1 MNIKLL
7 SQKNTRTYRFVKNLS
22 TTIASMVVF
31 LCLSVSYGQTTIPC
45 ADGSFNDTYCYTPN
59 DTTQIVYTSDTG
71 FPLRLTFIEGQVELN
86 FDEVIILDSDGV
98 TNLNAGNPY
107 GNTGDMSGFVFES
120 SGDTITLQVTSDGIA
135 SCSDGLFVPLNY
147 DINCLTCTDPTIE
160 FTNDGMCETGQQF
173 TIGVDITD
181 LGSSTSITVTDDQG
195 SAAQTATTAGVLFFG
210 PYPATTGV
218 TFTVETGDLN
228 CDFTS
233 GIIECQAQGSCDVLD
248 AGFDMFIDCETF
260 CTDLVADYIAL
271 PNLDTTSYQIQGPL
285 CDVPPVTGGNP
296 TNLTIDDVWSGLIAL
311 PFEFNFYGN
320 SYTNVVAGANG
331 QLSFNAAL
339 AGNYNGWNMDPAD
352 QIPTNDA
359 NYPLNT
365 VFGAYHDINPGV
377 APAAPDRINY
387 FVNGVAPF
395 RVFVLN
401 FNAVPQFGCNELLT
415 TQQILLYESL
425 NVIDVN
431 IINKPVCATWNDG
444 LAAIGLQGNNLTEF
458 SVPED
463 RNVGTWEVTNENWR
477 FVPNGGPVTN
487 ASIFEWRDAAGN
499 VLSNDPVFTVCPDQ
513 TTVYTAALV
522 VEMPDGSF
530 DELTDTITVTKE
542 NGCSP
547 FDCTDDVF
555 LEDFGTGVG
564 RTTHPFTP
572 LEFNATTQL
581 NPNQYAVTNISTG
594 LNFGWH
600 QGMEDNTSGDT
611 NGRAIF
617 FDISDQ
623 PSQIEVYRR
632 DIAVAANTSHIFDFA
647 MTTMY
652 DIDTN
657 ICSGTGI
664 DSRIIYQIED
674 AAGTV
679 LATSTTG
686 NVPNG
691 ANPNWIRY
699 SLEFN
704 PGDNTTV
711 QLVLLNDIF
720 GVCGNDIAVD
730 DIRIRAEGTS
740 PTVEDPMD
748 MFSCED
754 TPGSDT
760 ATFDL
765 TSQVAEILDGQNPA
779 DFEITFHTSQGDADL
794 GDNPIATPAAYQNLA
809 NPETIY
815 TRVQRLNQD
824 DCFTTTSF
832 DLIVELPVV
841 ITTNLPTQ
849 LDVCANEDAAAIDA
863 TPTNSGIDLSSV
875 SYEWKNAGGTV
886 VSTDAIFTPLESGTY
901 TVTISIPPCSE
912 TTVSIDVVVK
922 PVPDLD
928 LGEDVTLC
936 DSEDFEIVPAI
947 SGDTTG
953 ASFLWSTGEAGTS
966 IFVDQSG
973 TYSLEITTVDG
984 CVVTDEIVVVISDP
998 VVVTLNED
1006 FDVCPD
1012 FETIITANSSDAGVT
1027 YQWFENGTLIPDQGE
1042 NTLVITLSQNGSS
1055 TQEYSV
1061 VVTNSDGCMGTAVVN
1076 VSLYTDNENCVI
1088 SQGISPN
1095 GDGLNDV
1102 LDLSFLNNRT
1112 GINSFQVFNR
1122 NGTTVYEF
1130 VNYSN
1135 QWGGQTTDGEELP
1148 TGTYYYVLGLNAE
1161 DPVFGSSY
1169 TGWVYI
1175 NREKN

>member
-120 SGDTITLQVTSDGIA
+120 SGDTITLQITSDGIA

-210 PYPATTGV
+210 PYPAATGV

-296 TNLTIDDVWSGLIAL
+296 TNLTIDDVWSGVIAL

-320 SYTNVVAGANG
+320 PYTNVVAGANG

-395 RVFVLN
+395 RIFVLN

-463 RNVGTWEVTNENWR
+463 RNVGTWAVTNENWR
-477 FVPNGGPVTN
+477 FVPNGGPITN

-547 FDCTDDVF
+547 FDCTDDAF
-555 LEDFGTGVG
+555 LEDFETGVG
-564 RTTHPFTP
+564 RATHPFTP

-581 NPNQYAVTNISTG
+581 EANQYAVTNISSG

-611 NGRAIF
+611 NGRMIF
-617 FDISDQ
+617 YN
-623 PSQIEVYRR
+623 PSEDTNQTELYRR

-647 MTTMY
+647 MTTVY
-652 DIDTN
+652 DVDSG
-657 ICSGTGI
+657 ICPGTGT
-664 DSRIIYQIED
+664 DSRVIYQIED

-686 NVPNG
+686 NVTNG
-691 ANPNWIRY
+691 SNPNWIRY

-704 PGDNTTV
+704 PGDNTTI

-720 GVCGNDIAVD
+720 GACGNDLAVD

-740 PTVEDPMD
+740 PTIEAPMD

-765 TSQVAEILDGQNPA
+765 TSQIAEILDGQNPA
-779 DFEITFHTSQGDADL
+779 DFEITFHTSQGDADS

-863 TPTNSGIDLSSV
+863 TPTNSGIDLNSV

-953 ASFLWSTGEAGTS
+953 ASFLWSTGDTGAS

-1148 TGTYYYVLGLNAE
+1148 TGTYYYVLGLNVE

>member
-1 MNIKLL
+1 
-7 SQKNTRTYRFVKNLS
+7 
-22 TTIASMVVF
+22 
-31 LCLSVSYGQTTIPC
+31 
-45 ADGSFNDTYCYTPN
+45 
-59 DTTQIVYTSDTG
+59 
-71 FPLRLTFIEGQVELN
+71 
-86 FDEVIILDSDGV
+86 
-98 TNLNAGNPY
+98 
-107 GNTGDMSGFVFES
+107 
-120 SGDTITLQVTSDGIA
+120 
-135 SCSDGLFVPLNY
+135 
-147 DINCLTCTDPTIE
+147 
-160 FTNDGMCETGQQF
+160 
-173 TIGVDITD
+173 
-181 LGSSTSITVTDDQG
+181 
-195 SAAQTATTAGVLFFG
+195 
-210 PYPATTGV
+210 
-218 TFTVETGDLN
+218 
-228 CDFTS
+228 
-233 GIIECQAQGSCDVLD
+233 
-248 AGFDMFIDCETF
+248 
-260 CTDLVADYIAL
+260 
-271 PNLDTTSYQIQGPL
+271 
-285 CDVPPVTGGNP
+285 
-296 TNLTIDDVWSGLIAL
+296 
-311 PFEFNFYGN
+311 
-320 SYTNVVAGANG
+320 
-331 QLSFNAAL
+331 
-339 AGNYNGWNMDPAD
+339 
-352 QIPTNDA
+352 
-359 NYPLNT
+359 
-365 VFGAYHDINPGV
+365 
-377 APAAPDRINY
+377 
-387 FVNGVAPF
+387 
-395 RVFVLN
+395 
-401 FNAVPQFGCNELLT
+401 
-415 TQQILLYESL
+415 
-425 NVIDVN
+425 
-431 IINKPVCATWNDG
+431 
-444 LAAIGLQGNNLTEF
+444 
-458 SVPED
+458 
-463 RNVGTWEVTNENWR
+463 
-477 FVPNGGPVTN
+477 
-487 ASIFEWRDAAGN
+487 
-499 VLSNDPVFTVCPDQ
+499 
-513 TTVYTAALV
+513 
-522 VEMPDGSF
+522 MPDGSF

-547 FDCTDDVF
+547 FDCTDDGF

-611 NGRAIF
+611 NGRMIF
-617 FDISDQ
+617 YN
-623 PSQIEVYRR
+623 PSEDTSQTELYRR
-632 DIAVAANTSHIFDFA
+632 DLAVTANTSHIFDFA

-652 DIDTN
+652 NIDTN

-679 LATSTTG
+679 IATSTTG

-704 PGDNTTV
+704 PGANTTV

-730 DIRIRAEGTS
+730 DIRIRAEGTT
-740 PTVEDPMD
+740 PVIEDPMD

-754 TPGSDT
+754 NPGSDT

-765 TSQVAEILDGQNPA
+765 SSQIAEILDGQNPA
-779 DFEITFHTSQGDADL
+779 DFEITFHTSQEDADL
-794 GDNPIATPAAYQNLA
+794 GDNPIATPTTYLNTT

-815 TRVQRLNQD
+815 VRVERLNQN

-832 DLIVELPVV
+832 DLIVELPLV
-841 ITTNLPTQ
+841 ITTNLPSQ

-863 TPTNSGIDLSSV
+863 TPTNSGIDLSTV
-875 SYEWKNAGGTV
+875 VYDWKNASGTT
-886 VSTDAIFTPLESGTY
+886 VSTDAIFTPQESGTY
-901 TVTISIPPCSE
+901 TVTITIPPCSE

-928 LGEDVTLC
+928 LGQDVTLC
-936 DSEDFEIVPAI
+936 DSEDFEIIPAI

-953 ASFLWSTGEAGTS
+953 ASFLWSTGEDTTS
-966 IFVDQSG
+966 IIVNQSG

-984 CVVTDEIVVVISDP
+984 CIVTDDIVVVISDP

-1012 FETIITANSSDAGVT
+1012 FETIITATSSDAGVS

-1042 NTLVITLSQNGSS
+1042 NTLVITLSQDGAS

-1061 VVTNSDGCMGTAVVN
+1061 VVTNGDGCMGTAVVN

-1112 GINSFQVFNR
+1112 GINSFQIFNR
-1122 NGTTVYEF
+1122 NGTAVYEF
-1130 VNYSN
+1130 TNYSN

-1148 TGTYYYVLGLNAE
+1148 TGTYYYVLVLNGE

-1175 NREKN
+1175 NREKK

>member
-1 MNIKLL
+1 
-7 SQKNTRTYRFVKNLS
+7 
-22 TTIASMVVF
+22 
-31 LCLSVSYGQTTIPC
+31 
-45 ADGSFNDTYCYTPN
+45 
-59 DTTQIVYTSDTG
+59 
-71 FPLRLTFIEGQVELN
+71 
-86 FDEVIILDSDGV
+86 
-98 TNLNAGNPY
+98 
-107 GNTGDMSGFVFES
+107 
-120 SGDTITLQVTSDGIA
+120 
-135 SCSDGLFVPLNY
+135 
-147 DINCLTCTDPTIE
+147 
-160 FTNDGMCETGQQF
+160 
-173 TIGVDITD
+173 
-181 LGSSTSITVTDDQG
+181 
-195 SAAQTATTAGVLFFG
+195 
-210 PYPATTGV
+210 
-218 TFTVETGDLN
+218 
-228 CDFTS
+228 
-233 GIIECQAQGSCDVLD
+233 
-248 AGFDMFIDCETF
+248 
-260 CTDLVADYIAL
+260 
-271 PNLDTTSYQIQGPL
+271 
-285 CDVPPVTGGNP
+285 
-296 TNLTIDDVWSGLIAL
+296 
-311 PFEFNFYGN
+311 
-320 SYTNVVAGANG
+320 
-331 QLSFNAAL
+331 
-339 AGNYNGWNMDPAD
+339 
-352 QIPTNDA
+352 
-359 NYPLNT
+359 
-365 VFGAYHDINPGV
+365 
-377 APAAPDRINY
+377 
-387 FVNGVAPF
+387 
-395 RVFVLN
+395 
-401 FNAVPQFGCNELLT
+401 
-415 TQQILLYESL
+415 LYESL

-431 IINKPVCATWNDG
+431 NINKPVCATWNDG

-499 VLSNDPVFTVCPDQ
+499 VLSNDPLFTVCPDQ

-522 VEMPDGSF
+522 VELPDGSF

-542 NGCSP
+542 SGCSP
-547 FDCTDDVF
+547 FDCTDDLF
-555 LEDFGTGVG
+555 LEDFSTGVG
-564 RTTHPFTP
+564 RATHPFTP

-581 NPNQYAVTNISTG
+581 EANQYAVTNISTG

-611 NGRAIF
+611 NGRMIF
-617 FDISDQ
+617 YN
-623 PSQIEVYRR
+623 PSEDTSQTELYRR
-632 DIAVAANTSHIFDFA
+632 DITLTANTSHVFDFA
-647 MTTMY
+647 MTTVY
-652 DIDTN
+652 DIDSG
-657 ICSGTGI
+657 ICPGTGT
-664 DSRIIYQIED
+664 DSRVIYQIED
-674 AAGTV
+674 SSGTV

-704 PGDNTTV
+704 SGDNTTV

-720 GVCGNDIAVD
+720 GACGNDLAID
-730 DIRIRAEGTS
+730 DIRIRAEGTT
-740 PTVEDPMD
+740 PVIEAPLD

-765 TSQVAEILDGQNPA
+765 TLQIAEILDGQNPA
-779 DFEITFHTSQGDADL
+779 DFEITFHASQEDADL
-794 GDNPIATPAAYQNLA
+794 GDNPIATPAAYQNTV

-815 TRVQRLNQD
+815 TRVERLNQN

-832 DLIVELPVV
+832 DLIVELPLV

-849 LDVCANEDAAAIDA
+849 LDVCANEDATAIDA
-863 TPTNSGIDLSSV
+863 TPTNSGIDLGSV
-875 SYEWKNAGGTV
+875 IYEWRNAGGTV
-886 VSTDAIFTPLESGTY
+886 VSTDAVFTPLESGTY

-922 PVPDLD
+922 QVPDLD

-936 DSEDFEIVPAI
+936 DSEDFEIVPNI

-953 ASFLWSTGEAGTS
+953 ASFLWSTGEVGTS
-966 IFVDQSG
+966 IIVDQSG

-984 CVVTDEIVVVISDP
+984 CVVSDEIVVVISDP

-1027 YQWFENGTLIPDQGE
+1027 YQWFENGTLLPDQSE

-1055 TQEYSV
+1055 TQQYSV
-1061 VVTNSDGCMGTAVVN
+1061 VVTNSDGCMGTAEVL
-1076 VSLYTDNENCVI
+1076 VSLYAENENCVI

-1112 GINSFQVFNR
+1112 GINSFQIFNR
-1122 NGTTVYEF
+1122 NGTAVYEF
-1130 VNYSN
+1130 TNYSN

-1148 TGTYYYVLGLNAE
+1148 SGTYYYVLGLNAE
-1161 DPVFGSSY
+1161 DSVFGSNY

>member
-1 MNIKLL
+1 MTKEVRRKL
-7 SQKNTRTYRFVKNLS
+7 
-22 TTIASMVVF
+22 
-31 LCLSVSYGQTTIPC
+31 
-45 ADGSFNDTYCYTPN
+45 
-59 DTTQIVYTSDTG
+59 
-71 FPLRLTFIEGQVELN
+71 
-86 FDEVIILDSDGV
+86 
-98 TNLNAGNPY
+98 
-107 GNTGDMSGFVFES
+107 
-120 SGDTITLQVTSDGIA
+120 
-135 SCSDGLFVPLNY
+135 
-147 DINCLTCTDPTIE
+147 
-160 FTNDGMCETGQQF
+160 QQ
-173 TIGVDITD
+173 
-181 LGSSTSITVTDDQG
+181 
-195 SAAQTATTAGVLFFG
+195 
-210 PYPATTGV
+210 
-218 TFTVETGDLN
+218 
-228 CDFTS
+228 
-233 GIIECQAQGSCDVLD
+233 
-248 AGFDMFIDCETF
+248 
-260 CTDLVADYIAL
+260 
-271 PNLDTTSYQIQGPL
+271 
-285 CDVPPVTGGNP
+285 
-296 TNLTIDDVWSGLIAL
+296 
-311 PFEFNFYGN
+311 
-320 SYTNVVAGANG
+320 
-331 QLSFNAAL
+331 QL
-339 AGNYNGWNMDPAD
+339 
-352 QIPTNDA
+352 
-359 NYPLNT
+359 
-365 VFGAYHDINPGV
+365 
-377 APAAPDRINY
+377 
-387 FVNGVAPF
+387 
-395 RVFVLN
+395 
-401 FNAVPQFGCNELLT
+401 
-415 TQQILLYESL
+415 
-425 NVIDVN
+425 
-431 IINKPVCATWNDG
+431 
-444 LAAIGLQGNNLTEF
+444 
-458 SVPED
+458 
-463 RNVGTWEVTNENWR
+463 
-477 FVPNGGPVTN
+477 TN

-704 PGDNTTV
+704 PGDNTTI

-740 PTVEDPMD
+740 PTVEAPMD

-824 DCFTTTSF
+824 DCFTATSF

-953 ASFLWSTGEAGTS
+953 ASFLWSTGDTGTS

>member
-22 TTIASMVVF
+22 TTVASMVVF

-45 ADGSFNDTYCYTPN
+45 ADGAFNDTYCYTAN
-59 DTTQIVYTSDTG
+59 DTTEIVYTSDTG
-71 FPLRLTFIEGQVELN
+71 FPLKLTFIEGTVELN
-86 FDEVIILDSDGV
+86 FDEVVILDSDGV

-135 SCSDGLFVPLNY
+135 SCVDGLFVPLNY

-218 TFTVETGDLN
+218 TFTVDTGDLN

-285 CDVPPVTGGNP
+285 CDVPPVTGGTP
-296 TNLTIDDVWSGLIAL
+296 TNLTIDDVWSGVIAL

-320 SYTNVVAGANG
+320 SYTQVVAGANG

-339 AGNYNGWNMDPAD
+339 AGNYNGWAMDPAD

-365 VFGAYHDINPGV
+365 VFGAYHDINPAV
-377 APAAPDRINY
+377 APAAPDRVNY

-431 IINKPVCATWNDG
+431 IINKPVCDTWNGG

-463 RNVGTWEVTNENWR
+463 RNVGVWDVTNENWR

-487 ASIFEWRDAAGN
+487 ASVFEWRDAAGN
-499 VLSNDPVFTVCPDQ
+499 VLSNDPLFTVCPDQ

-522 VEMPDGSF
+522 VELPDGSF
-530 DELTDTITVTKE
+530 NELTDDITVTKE
-542 NGCSP
+542 SGCSP
-547 FDCTDDVF
+547 FDCTDDAF

-581 NPNQYAVTNISTG
+581 EANQYAVTNISSG

-611 NGRAIF
+611 NGRMIF
-617 FDISDQ
+617 YN
-623 PSQIEVYRR
+623 PSEDTNQIELYRR
-632 DIAVAANTSHIFDFA
+632 DIAVTANTSHIFDFA
-647 MTTMY
+647 MTTVY
-652 DIDTN
+652 DIDSG
-657 ICSGTGI
+657 ICPGTGT
-664 DSRIIYQIED
+664 DSRLIYQIED

-686 NVPNG
+686 NVTNG

-704 PGDNTTV
+704 PGDNTTIQV
-711 QLVLLNDIF
+711 VLLNDIF
-720 GVCGNDIAVD
+720 GACGNDLAVD
-730 DIRIRAEGTS
+730 DLRIRAEGTS
-740 PTVEDPMD
+740 PTVEDPLD

-754 TPGSDT
+754 TPGSNV

-765 TSQVAEILDGQNPA
+765 TSQIVEILNGQNAA
-779 DFEITFHTSQGDADL
+779 DFEITFHASQEDADS
-794 GDNPIATPAAYQNLA
+794 GDNPIATPAAYQNTV

-815 TRVQRLNQD
+815 TRVQRLNQE

-841 ITTNLPTQ
+841 ITTNLPSQ

-863 TPTNSGIDLSSV
+863 TPTNSGIDLDTV
-875 SYEWKNAGGTV
+875 TYDWKNAGGTT
-886 VSTDAIFTPLESGTY
+886 VSTEAVFTPLASGTY
-901 TVTISIPPCSE
+901 TVTITIPPCSE
-912 TTVSIDVVVK
+912 TTVSIEVVVN

-936 DSEDFEIVPAI
+936 DSEDFEIIPSI
-947 SGDTTG
+947 SGDTEG
-953 ASFLWSTGEAGTS
+953 ASFLWSTGATDTT

-984 CVVTDEIVVVISDP
+984 CVVTDDIVVVISDP

-1006 FDVCPD
+1006 FDVCPN

-1027 YQWFENGTLIPDQGE
+1027 YQWFENGTLIPEQGE
-1042 NTLVITLSQNGSS
+1042 NTLVIILSQDGAS

-1112 GINSFQVFNR
+1112 GINSFQIFNR
-1122 NGTTVYEF
+1122 NGTAVYEF
-1130 VNYSN
+1130 TNYSN
-1135 QWGGQTTDGEELP
+1135 QWGGQTTDAEELP
-1148 TGTYYYVLGLNAE
+1148 TGTYYYVLGLNGE

>member
-1 MNIKLL
+1 M
-7 SQKNTRTYRFVKNLS
+7 
-22 TTIASMVVF
+22 
-31 LCLSVSYGQTTIPC
+31 
-45 ADGSFNDTYCYTPN
+45 
-59 DTTQIVYTSDTG
+59 
-71 FPLRLTFIEGQVELN
+71 
-86 FDEVIILDSDGV
+86 
-98 TNLNAGNPY
+98 
-107 GNTGDMSGFVFES
+107 
-120 SGDTITLQVTSDGIA
+120 
-135 SCSDGLFVPLNY
+135 
-147 DINCLTCTDPTIE
+147 
-160 FTNDGMCETGQQF
+160 
-173 TIGVDITD
+173 
-181 LGSSTSITVTDDQG
+181 
-195 SAAQTATTAGVLFFG
+195 
-210 PYPATTGV
+210 
-218 TFTVETGDLN
+218 
-228 CDFTS
+228 
-233 GIIECQAQGSCDVLD
+233 
-248 AGFDMFIDCETF
+248 
-260 CTDLVADYIAL
+260 
-271 PNLDTTSYQIQGPL
+271 
-285 CDVPPVTGGNP
+285 
-296 TNLTIDDVWSGLIAL
+296 
-311 PFEFNFYGN
+311 
-320 SYTNVVAGANG
+320 
-331 QLSFNAAL
+331 
-339 AGNYNGWNMDPAD
+339 
-352 QIPTNDA
+352 
-359 NYPLNT
+359 
-365 VFGAYHDINPGV
+365 
-377 APAAPDRINY
+377 
-387 FVNGVAPF
+387 
-395 RVFVLN
+395 LN
-401 FNAVPQFGCNELLT
+401 FNAVPQFQCNELLT

-463 RNVGTWEVTNENWR
+463 RNVGVWAVTNENWR

-522 VEMPDGSF
+522 VELPDGSF
-530 DELTDTITVTKE
+530 DELTDNITVTKE

-547 FDCTDDVF
+547 FDCTDDAF
-555 LEDFGTGVG
+555 LEDFETGVG

-581 NPNQYAVTNISTG
+581 EANQYAVTNISSG

-611 NGRAIF
+611 NGRMIF
-617 FDISDQ
+617 YN
-623 PSQIEVYRR
+623 PSEDTNQTELYRR
-632 DIAVAANTSHIFDFA
+632 DIAVAANTTHIFDFA
-647 MTTMY
+647 MTTVY
-652 DIDTN
+652 DVDSG
-657 ICSGTGI
+657 ICPGTGT
-664 DSRIIYQIED
+664 DSRVIYQIED

-686 NVPNG
+686 SVTNG

-704 PGDNTTV
+704 PGDNTTIQV
-711 QLVLLNDIF
+711 VLLNDIF
-720 GVCGNDIAVD
+720 GACGNDLAVD

-740 PTVEDPMD
+740 PTVEAPMD

-765 TSQVAEILDGQNPA
+765 TSQIAEILNGQNAA
-779 DFEITFHTSQGDADL
+779 DFELTFHTSQGDADL

-824 DCFTTTSF
+824 DCFSTTSF
-832 DLIVELPVV
+832 DLIVELPIV

-875 SYEWKNAGGTV
+875 SYEWKNAGGNV
-886 VSTDAIFTPLESGTY
+886 VSTDAIFIPLESGTY

-936 DSEDFEIVPAI
+936 DSEDFEIVPNI

-953 ASFLWSTGEAGTS
+953 ANFLWSTGDTGTS

-1042 NTLVITLSQNGSS
+1042 NTLVVILSQNGSS

-1102 LDLSFLNNRT
+1102 LDLSFLNNRA

-1122 NGTTVYEF
+1122 NGTAVYEF

>member
-1 MNIKLL
+1 M
-7 SQKNTRTYRFVKNLS
+7 
-22 TTIASMVVF
+22 
-31 LCLSVSYGQTTIPC
+31 
-45 ADGSFNDTYCYTPN
+45 
-59 DTTQIVYTSDTG
+59 
-71 FPLRLTFIEGQVELN
+71 
-86 FDEVIILDSDGV
+86 
-98 TNLNAGNPY
+98 
-107 GNTGDMSGFVFES
+107 
-120 SGDTITLQVTSDGIA
+120 
-135 SCSDGLFVPLNY
+135 
-147 DINCLTCTDPTIE
+147 
-160 FTNDGMCETGQQF
+160 
-173 TIGVDITD
+173 
-181 LGSSTSITVTDDQG
+181 
-195 SAAQTATTAGVLFFG
+195 
-210 PYPATTGV
+210 
-218 TFTVETGDLN
+218 
-228 CDFTS
+228 
-233 GIIECQAQGSCDVLD
+233 
-248 AGFDMFIDCETF
+248 
-260 CTDLVADYIAL
+260 
-271 PNLDTTSYQIQGPL
+271 
-285 CDVPPVTGGNP
+285 
-296 TNLTIDDVWSGLIAL
+296 
-311 PFEFNFYGN
+311 
-320 SYTNVVAGANG
+320 
-331 QLSFNAAL
+331 
-339 AGNYNGWNMDPAD
+339 
-352 QIPTNDA
+352 
-359 NYPLNT
+359 
-365 VFGAYHDINPGV
+365 
-377 APAAPDRINY
+377 
-387 FVNGVAPF
+387 
-395 RVFVLN
+395 
-401 FNAVPQFGCNELLT
+401 PQFGCNELLT

-431 IINKPVCATWNDG
+431 IINKPVCATWNSG

-463 RNVGTWEVTNENWR
+463 RNVGTWAVTNENWR

-704 PGDNTTV
+704 PGDNTTI

-740 PTVEDPMD
+740 PTVEAPMD

-824 DCFTTTSF
+824 DCFTATSF

-953 ASFLWSTGEAGTS
+953 ASFLWSTGDTGTS